1 MSVMMWDS
9 NNVFKRAD
17 YSTFA
22 LTNQVTY
29 NLSVGGFSSDSG
41 WRVQDSLG
49 PLNGVGFS
57 AKDRDNDNDGVGNC
71 SFFFNS
77 AGWYILVLYYS
88 TFFIWINIHQ

>member
-17 YSTFA
+17 YSTFT

-29 NLSVGGFSSDSG
+29 NLSIGGFSSDSG

-49 PLNGVGFS
+49 LLNGAAFS
-57 AKDRDNDNDGVGNC
+57 AKDRDNDNDGSGNC
-71 SFFFNS
+71 ASVFNS
-77 AGWYILVLYYS
+77 AGW
-88 TFFIWINIHQ
+88 